1 MAGLEFSFPEHYFSF
16 PERYFSFPERYFSFP
31 EPVEGSEN

>member
-16 PERYFSFPERYFSFP
+16 PERYFSFPE
-31 EPVEGSEN
+31 PVEGSEN